1 MSPAA
6 RKEKWSSGI
15 PVVGA
20 SLFQFLTKE
29 PSVVPRPVV

>member
-6 RKEKWSSGI
+6 RNEKWSTAI

-20 SLFQFLTKE
+20 SAFQFLTKE
-29 PSVVPRPVV
+29 PSTVPMPVV